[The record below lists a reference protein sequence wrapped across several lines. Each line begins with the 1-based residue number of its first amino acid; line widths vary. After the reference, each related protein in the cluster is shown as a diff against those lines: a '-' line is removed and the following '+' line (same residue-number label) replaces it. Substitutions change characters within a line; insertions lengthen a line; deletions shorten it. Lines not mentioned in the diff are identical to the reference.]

1 MTQSEP
7 IEFVDTTLRD
17 GHQSLWAESMR
28 TGMMLAVGERMDRAG
43 FRGMELM
50 SSSHIKKCVRE
61 LHEDP
66 WERIRRVAGK
76 IRETPLRVI
85 IGSRNGFELTP
96 EVIQRIFLERM
107 AANGVRQGRI
117 SDEWNDVAGWRKT
130 VRIATEAGL
139 EPILNI
145 IYSVS
150 PKHTDEY
157 FAERARQAATVPVAR
172 ICFKDP
178 GGLLTPDRTRALVPL
193 IKANIGDIPLEFHTH
208 CTTGLGPLCALEA
221 IRQGI
226 RIINTALPPL
236 ANGSSNPSLFN
247 VAANARSLGYE
258 TAVDEEALRPV
269 SAYFTGV
276 ARREGLPIGAPV
288 EYDYNQYLHQV
299 PGGMISNLRH
309 QLARVGLDGH
319 MERAMEE
326 VVRVREEL
334 GYPIMVTPLSQ
345 FVGSQAAINI
355 IVGERYKSVTDQ
367 VILYALGRWGREG
380 SDSMDPDVKDR
391 ILASPRARELAAWEP
406 PEPTLPELR
415 SRYGGPGVSDEE
427 LLLRYFLTRDEIDT
441 MRAAGPPREYPFESE
456 PVTWLVEGLTRRTD
470 YAHIQVRGEGYALD
484 LARRAG
490 VQTPAGGRAEVI
502 R

>member
-1 MTQSEP
+1 MEP

-43 FRGMELM
+43 FKGMELM

-66 WERIRRVAGK
+66 WERIRLVAGR

-96 EVIQRIFLERM
+96 ESIQRIFLERM

-130 VRIATEAGL
+130 VRIATGAGL

-150 PKHTDEY
+150 PKHTDAY
-157 FAERARQAATVPVAR
+157 FAERARHAATVPVAR

-178 GGLLTPDRTRALVPL
+178 GGLLTPDRTRTLVPL
-193 IKANIGDIPLEFHTH
+193 IMENIGGIPLEFHTH

-221 IRQGI
+221 IKQGI

-258 TAVDEEALRPV
+258 TAVDEEVLRPV
-269 SAYFTGV
+269 SDYFTEVAAGRGCPS
-276 ARREGLPIGAPV
+276 ARRWSTTTASICTRCP
-288 EYDYNQYLHQV
+288 
-299 PGGMISNLRH
+299 
-309 QLARVGLDGH
+309 
-319 MERAMEE
+319 
-326 VVRVREEL
+326 
-334 GYPIMVTPLSQ
+334 
-345 FVGSQAAINI
+345 AA
-355 IVGERYKSVTDQ
+355 
-367 VILYALGRWGREG
+367 
-380 SDSMDPDVKDR
+380 
-391 ILASPRARELAAWEP
+391 
-406 PEPTLPELR
+406 
-415 SRYGGPGVSDEE
+415 
-427 LLLRYFLTRDEIDT
+427 
-441 MRAAGPPREYPFESE
+441 
-456 PVTWLVEGLTRRTD
+456 
-470 YAHIQVRGEGYALD
+470 
-484 LARRAG
+484 
-490 VQTPAGGRAEVI
+490 
-502 R
+502 